1 MKIYQTRAIPKELS
15 RLPLYPPSY
24 SSRLSQAPPELAITP
39 VHLPSTHAVLS
50 ICPQLMPVEI
60 CQVLCS
66 ISVGQGQGL
75 AKVKHCPSL
84 LC

>member
-39 VHLPSTHAVLS
+39 VHLPSTHAVSL
-50 ICPQLMPVEI
+50 LKF
-60 CQVLCS
+60 
-66 ISVGQGQGL
+66 
-75 AKVKHCPSL
+75 AKSCVPSL
-84 LC
+84 